1 MSVFSLLSH
10 KLVLHASTLLYFFLL
25 PDCEIPANV
34 VFVMDESGSVGIDN
48 HLKEKEFIGL
58 VVIITPLM

>member
-1 MSVFSLLSH
+1 MRQLFCI
-10 KLVLHASTLLYFFLL
+10 FLL

-34 VFVMDESGSVGIDN
+34 VFVMEESESVSFND